1 MNIFK
6 ISICFSFQAV
16 ECVFSEAVKP
26 TFSDTVRLT
35 FKQLV
40 LNKRLRA
47 TVVGY
52 IFFFSDSIY
61 YFMI

>member
-1 MNIFK
+1 M
-6 ISICFSFQAV
+6 
-16 ECVFSEAVKP
+16 FSEAVKP

-47 TVVGY
+47 TIVCVMDFLD
-52 IFFFSDSIY
+52 ISLIILLFSMVEMVLVFVY
-61 YFMI
+61 Y

>member
-1 MNIFK
+1 
-6 ISICFSFQAV
+6 
-16 ECVFSEAVKP
+16 VFSEAVKP

-47 TVVGY
+47 TIVCVMDFLD
-52 IFFFSDSIY
+52 ISLIILLFSMVEMVLGFVY
-61 YFMI
+61 Y

>member
-1 MNIFK
+1 M
-6 ISICFSFQAV
+6 
-16 ECVFSEAVKP
+16 FSEAVKP

-47 TVVGY
+47 TVVCVMDFLD
-52 IFFFSDSIY
+52 ISLIILLFSMVEMVLVFVY
-61 YFMI
+61 Y

>member
-1 MNIFK
+1 M
-6 ISICFSFQAV
+6 
-16 ECVFSEAVKP
+16 FSEAVKP

-47 TVVGY
+47 TIVCVMDFLD
-52 IFFFSDSIY
+52 ISLIILLFSMVEMVLGFVY
-61 YFMI
+61 Y

>member
-1 MNIFK
+1 
-6 ISICFSFQAV
+6 
-16 ECVFSEAVKP
+16 VFSEAVKP

-47 TVVGY
+47 TIVCVMDFLD
-52 IFFFSDSIY
+52 ISLIILLFSMVEMVLVFVY
-61 YFMI
+61 Y